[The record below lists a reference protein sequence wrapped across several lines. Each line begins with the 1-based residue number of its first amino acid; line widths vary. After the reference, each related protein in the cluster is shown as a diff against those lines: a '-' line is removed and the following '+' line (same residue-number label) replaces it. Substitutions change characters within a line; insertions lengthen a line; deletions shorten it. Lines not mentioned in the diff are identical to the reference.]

1 MTTMT
6 IKSDAQTKAD
16 VLTEFKWD
24 TRLSGTDIGV
34 QVREGIVTL
43 VGTVNVFAKKF
54 AAREAAHRVRGV
66 LDVVDE
72 LHVKTPNM
80 GGRTDVDIAR
90 AARTALEWDAF
101 VPNEQ
106 ITSTV
111 SLGIVTL
118 EGSTDTW
125 AQRLDAERA
134 VRGLEGVRGLINQ
147 IVVMPK
153 PVDAS
158 KLKAEIEAALG
169 RQAEREANRIGVTV
183 KDGVV
188 ILTGRI
194 RSWSER
200 NAIDH
205 IVGSAA
211 GVRRVD
217 DRMTVDPY
225 N

>member
-1 MTTMT
+1 MVFARARASYRSDSERDVRRLISFTCKEHPMTTLT
-6 IKSDAQTKAD
+6 IKSDVQTKAD
-16 VLTEFKWD
+16 VLNEFKWD

-106 ITSTV
+106 STSTV
-111 SLGIVTL
+111 FWLSLRQLVR
-118 EGSTDTW
+118 D
-125 AQRLDAERA
+125 QRSCLSVPAPIRM
-134 VRGLEGVRGLINQ
+134 NCC
-147 IVVMPK
+147 
-153 PVDAS
+153 DAS
-158 KLKAEIEAALG
+158 RSIS
-169 RQAEREANRIGVTV
+169 RQCCPPMRQCSRESLRCFPS
-183 KDGVV
+183 
-188 ILTGRI
+188 L
-194 RSWSER
+194 RSMW
-200 NAIDH
+200 
-205 IVGSAA
+205 
-211 GVRRVD
+211 VRSVA
-217 DRMTVDPY
+217 
-225 N
+225 